1 MADFIK
7 SDTELNSYMVF
18 PRFLLETDINET
30 AKIMYMVL
38 LDRARISMTNSEWSD
53 ENGHVFIIYTI
64 KKLAEKLKK
73 SEMTVKASLSALEKA
88 GLIVRMRQGSGK
100 ANRIY
105 VKYQTDSILY
115 HRQTENC
122 LRDGQNSIP
131 VTDRKLSTNKNKR
144 IKINELNR
152 IRRYECSEEESL

>member
-122 LRDGQNSIP
+122 LRDGQNSFP
-131 VTDRKLSTNKNKR
+131 VTDRILSTNKNKR
-144 IKINELNR
+144 IKINESNR